1 MIILKLDVHLLTEE
15 RNSQDVPAG
24 AVLGI
29 GIGGGFLFIIADI
42 VIVGLVIRYLR
53 STRVLYH
60 PWPPHFLFT
69 KVNHQKYYKA
79 YMYYSKSAPFFFSQY
94 LCVGKRI
101 HYQMYFFL
109 FRHTGKSKMAV
120 ESNTN
125 QRRASIISVNYY
137 TDVHSNNQR
146 ADRENAGTYRSY
158 SSFND

>member
-79 YMYYSKSAPFFFSQY
+79 YMYYSKSAPFFS
-94 LCVGKRI
+94 LSISMCRKENSLSNV
-101 HYQMYFFL
+101 FL
-109 FRHTGKSKMAV
+109 LI
-120 ESNTN
+120 
-125 QRRASIISVNYY
+125 Q
-137 TDVHSNNQR
+137 
-146 ADRENAGTYRSY
+146 TYGEI
-158 SSFND
+158 